1 MVMVPRNVPEISV
14 KVPPDAK
21 NQQRKPPTEE
31 PLVIGLTADGG
42 LTLNRN
48 PTDKNKLAEQIT
60 KQLEFRDKKVV
71 FIDFDDKAKYGEAVD
86 ILDLAKRSG
95 AEVLGIMKPKDKTRT
110 PDKLN
115 G

>member
-1 MVMVPRNVPEISV
+1 
-14 KVPPDAK
+14 
-21 NQQRKPPTEE
+21 
-31 PLVIGLTADGG
+31 
-42 LTLNRN
+42 
-48 PTDKNKLAEQIT
+48 
-60 KQLEFRDKKVV
+60 LEFRDKKVV